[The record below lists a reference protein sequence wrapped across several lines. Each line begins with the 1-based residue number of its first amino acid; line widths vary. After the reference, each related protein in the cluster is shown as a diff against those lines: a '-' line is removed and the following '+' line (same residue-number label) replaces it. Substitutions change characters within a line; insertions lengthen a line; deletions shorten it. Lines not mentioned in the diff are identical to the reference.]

1 MPSWLTRRFMFLLVS
16 TSVKH
21 NHFLADSTLY
31 RQDKNFTK
39 VHVQG
44 DRNVTVQGLDQ
55 MGCTQK
61 SILKIKYI

>member
-1 MPSWLTRRFMFLLVS
+1 MFLLVS

-31 RQDKNFTK
+31 AEDNNFTS

-55 MGCTQK
+55 AGCFHK
-61 SILKIKYI
+61 SQMKKLNESELHF